1 MKAAFSNWPCS
12 VARVMDV
19 FGDAWTPLILR
30 DAVQGIT
37 RFDEFQQSLGVA
49 RNTLS
54 DRLNKL
60 VDSGVLVKRLYQDN
74 PPRNE
79 YLLTEMG
86 RDFFT
91 VLVAIRNFGDRW
103 LDGGEG
109 APVTLHHLACGHDL
123 GSRSICASCGED
135 VVLDDIEFRV
145 GPGYPDTFEPGR
157 DLRPRLAPASKRSE
171 APLKLPAASKNLSGR
186 TRRTRAKAAS

>member
-1 MKAAFSNWPCS
+1 MKSTFSNWPCS

-19 FGDAWTPLILR
+19 FGDAWTPLIMR
-30 DAVQGIT
+30 DAVQGVT
-37 RFDEFQQSLGVA
+37 RFDDFQKSLGVA

-79 YLLTEMG
+79 YLLTDMG
-86 RDFFT
+86 RDFFP

-103 LDGGEG
+103 LDGGQG
-109 APVTLHHLACGHDL
+109 APVTLHHLSCGHDL
-123 GSRSICASCGED
+123 GSRSICSSCGED
-135 VVLDDIEFRV
+135 VVLGDIEFRV
-145 GPGYPDTFEPGR
+145 GPGYPESFEPGR
-157 DLRPRLAPASKRSE
+157 DLRPRLAPASKLSH
-171 APLKLPAASKNLSGR
+171 APLKRSAAPRKAAAPTRRSRSRAAS
-186 TRRTRAKAAS
+186 